1 MEFGAHLQVA
11 GKTVG
16 MSIWGPDESPI
27 QSRFDA
33 HQRGVDSRGEGAR
46 RPFGQIAEAERA
58 GGRPVSWK
66 RGRSTSLAIVV
77 GLIGLIAASA
87 AFVLQVGHDA
97 PWPVV
102 AGDQLVG
109 LSYLIA
115 GTIAWL
121 RRPANRI
128 GPTIAGAG
136 VTWFIADF
144 VLVPIAGISALAYA
158 VMWVPVLFDAFLLL
172 AYPTGRFF
180 SSTARR
186 LFVLSAAVSI
196 VQYAVRLVLLPT
208 TPDYGCVCLN
218 PFALLPNVGLY
229 DAVMLV
235 TRILSVVVALT
246 ILGLIVQRWRLASPA
261 GRRQLTP
268 VLFAGIV
275 GLAAFAADIAAYM
288 AANGASPFNGIT
300 GTVLVIA
307 RAAVPIGFLLGLVR
321 TRLDHA
327 LVGQLVVQLG
337 QAPSPERLEEV
348 LGTTVHDQTL
358 RVAYWSPAAQ
368 AYLDGRGR
376 LVQLA
381 VAEDRAVTIV
391 DRGGSPLAAIEYDA
405 VLSDE
410 PDLLR
415 AVAAALELSVDRSR
429 LETMVQAQIT
439 ESRSL
444 PRGRV
449 TLLYSD
455 IEGST
460 ALLDRLG
467 TRYADVLSEQ
477 RRLLRAI
484 VLEHGGREIDSRAD
498 EYFAVFPGGST
509 PAGAALAIQ
518 RRLRDHAWPE
528 GVLVRVRIGLHSGEP
543 EVGDEGYVGMDVHLV
558 ARLGAAGHGGQILV
572 SASAR
577 DIIAG
582 ELTPDMR
589 LLTLGAFEL
598 RGIPGLHEILQLV
611 VPDLPSEFPPPR
623 LADPRPPARPLA

>member
-1 MEFGAHLQVA
+1 
-11 GKTVG
+11 
-16 MSIWGPDESPI
+16 
-27 QSRFDA
+27 
-33 HQRGVDSRGEGAR
+33 
-46 RPFGQIAEAERA
+46 
-58 GGRPVSWK
+58 
-66 RGRSTSLAIVV
+66 
-77 GLIGLIAASA
+77 
-87 AFVLQVGHDA
+87 
-97 PWPVV
+97 VV

-109 LSYLIA
+109 LSYIIA
-115 GTIAWL
+115 GTIAWV

-128 GPTIAGAG
+128 GPAIAGAG
-136 VTWFIADF
+136 VTWYIADL
-144 VLVPIAGISALAYA
+144 VLTPVPGVTAFAYA
-158 VMWVPVLFDAFLLL
+158 VMWLPNLIGAFLLL

-180 SSTARR
+180 SSTAKK
-186 LFVLSAAVSI
+186 LFVFTALVSI
-196 VQYAVRLVLLPT
+196 VQYAVRLFFLQT

-218 PFALLPNVGLY
+218 PFAVLAGITVY

-246 ILGLIVQRWRLASPA
+246 ILGLIAQRWRHASPA

-268 VLFAGIV
+268 VVFAGIV
-275 GLAAFAADIAAYM
+275 GLAAFAADIAAYL

-300 GTVLVIA
+300 GSVLVIA

-348 LGTTVHDQTL
+348 LGATVHDQTL

-381 VAEDRAVTIV
+381 VGEDRAVTIV

-405 VLSDE
+405 VLSDD
-410 PDLLR
+410 PDLMR
-415 AVAAALELSVDRSR
+415 SVAAALELSVDRSR

-439 ESRSL
+439 QSRSF
-444 PRGRV
+444 PRGQV

-484 VLEHGGREIDSRAD
+484 VHEHGGREIDSRAD
-498 EYFAVFPGGST
+498 EYFAVFPIGAT

-518 RRLRDHAWPE
+518 RGLRDHAWPDD
-528 GVLVRVRIGLHSGEP
+528 VAVRVRIGLHSGEP
-543 EVGDEGYVGMDVHLV
+543 EISDEGYVGMDVHLV
-558 ARLGAAGHGGQILV
+558 ARLGAAGHGGQILTSV
-572 SASAR
+572 TGRDAIAR
-577 DIIAG
+577 

-611 VPDLPSEFPPPR
+611 VPDLPSEFPSPR
-623 LADPRPPARPLA
+623 LADPRPPATPLA